1 MTFFT
6 AAHPNSPMVT
16 AINVNTTIW
25 SFLLSRWKHVVKTSF
40 SSAFLHI
47 GKCWV
52 RQKALLQVLHV
63 APAARGV
70 SPEAEVWVESAM
82 MVLLLKQV
90 HLQNEGGAGDS

>member
-1 MTFFT
+1 M
-6 AAHPNSPMVT
+6 
-16 AINVNTTIW
+16 
-25 SFLLSRWKHVVKTSF
+25 
-40 SSAFLHI
+40 
-47 GKCWV
+47 
-52 RQKALLQVLHV
+52 LHV